1 MESDRE
7 NCYTVNYYVND
18 EKSCEETGETRE
30 TTKKINYSI
39 KKSIETILL
48 SNMDLLINKYNN
60 SIYKDRLEKKIN
72 VLKDTMSI
80 VNTVLEKIIINSITI
95 SIILLSILLSVVVVS
110 ITHKTMKEDFPED
123 FEDYIAYEDKYDKDF
138 YQLKREDIK
147 EDKKEYLKNRYIED
161 ETSNGKIAM
170 YYNFDTSTF
179 EYYYNNKNA
188 ITYPELEAVAKLF
201 TIEYNC
207 RSLFIE
213 EEEPKEPGEPKEPK
227 EPEEPKEPKEPEEPK
242 EPKEEEKKR
251 PSVFAKIKMYNK
263 GDNSRDERNKS
274 ETKSSKG
281 KDINRLDKMKK
292 VGNHFKHV
300 GKLRDLEKDIIK
312 GKKQY
317 EKKDNNKIILNI
329 EDNNTENNNLQDN
342 NLEDNNLEDN
352 NLEDNNTE
360 DNKIEDNNTED
371 NYVIIEDK
379 SHILRDVSPPGK
391 LIKRTPTKILPKNIS
406 FAEYKRQILE
416 PNRKK

>member
-1 MESDRE
+1 
-7 NCYTVNYYVND
+7 
-18 EKSCEETGETRE
+18 
-30 TTKKINYSI
+30 
-39 KKSIETILL
+39 
-48 SNMDLLINKYNN
+48 
-60 SIYKDRLEKKIN
+60 
-72 VLKDTMSI
+72 
-80 VNTVLEKIIINSITI
+80 
-95 SIILLSILLSVVVVS
+95 
-110 ITHKTMKEDFPED
+110 
-123 FEDYIAYEDKYDKDF
+123 
-138 YQLKREDIK
+138 
-147 EDKKEYLKNRYIED
+147 
-161 ETSNGKIAM
+161 
-170 YYNFDTSTF
+170 
-179 EYYYNNKNA
+179 
-188 ITYPELEAVAKLF
+188 
-201 TIEYNC
+201 
-207 RSLFIE
+207 
-213 EEEPKEPGEPKEPK
+213 
-227 EPEEPKEPKEPEEPK
+227 
-242 EPKEEEKKR
+242 
-251 PSVFAKIKMYNK
+251 
-263 GDNSRDERNKS
+263 
-274 ETKSSKG
+274 
-281 KDINRLDKMKK
+281 MKK

>member
-1 MESDRE
+1 
-7 NCYTVNYYVND
+7 
-18 EKSCEETGETRE
+18 
-30 TTKKINYSI
+30 
-39 KKSIETILL
+39 
-48 SNMDLLINKYNN
+48 
-60 SIYKDRLEKKIN
+60 
-72 VLKDTMSI
+72 
-80 VNTVLEKIIINSITI
+80 
-95 SIILLSILLSVVVVS
+95 
-110 ITHKTMKEDFPED
+110 
-123 FEDYIAYEDKYDKDF
+123 
-138 YQLKREDIK
+138 
-147 EDKKEYLKNRYIED
+147 
-161 ETSNGKIAM
+161 
-170 YYNFDTSTF
+170 
-179 EYYYNNKNA
+179 
-188 ITYPELEAVAKLF
+188 
-201 TIEYNC
+201 
-207 RSLFIE
+207 
-213 EEEPKEPGEPKEPK
+213 
-227 EPEEPKEPKEPEEPK
+227 
-242 EPKEEEKKR
+242 
-251 PSVFAKIKMYNK
+251 MYNK
-263 GDNSRDERNKS
+263 GYNSRDERNKS

-352 NLEDNNTE
+352 N
-360 DNKIEDNNTED
+360 TED